1 MRTFRKPS
9 KDNLRLTAGKERKNM
24 ENKILVETSAR
35 HIHLTQEAVEALFG
49 AGHTLTKKK
58 DLSQPGQF
66 ACEEKVTVVNK
77 CVDKRTGAEVEKTL
91 TMSVLGPVRPE
102 TQVEVSFTDARTLG
116 VSAPV
121 RESGDVAGT
130 PGAKLVGPAGEYVI
144 DHGIIVAKRHIHLT
158 PENAADLG
166 VENGQIVKVLVDT
179 GAGRKTVFDDVVIR
193 VKSSFAP
200 AMHIDTDEC
209 IPEEGKWIQ
218 AKEISDI
225 SAYTHGVGWCAPQQG
240 ACKLSLNVKNGI
252 IEEALVETIGCSGMT
267 HSAAMAAEILPGKTI
282 LEALNTDLV
291 CDAINTAMRELFL
304 QIVYGRSQSAFSEN
318 GLVVGAGMEDL
329 GKGARSMVGTMYGT
343 KAKGVRYLEM
353 TEGYCTRMAL
363 DENDQVIGYEFV
375 SLGKMTDMIKKGT
388 EPNEAYEKAKGTY
401 GRFKPEDGAV
411 KYIDPRKE

>member
-77 CVDKRTGAEVEKTL
+77 CVDKRTGAEVEKNL

-144 DHGIIVAKRHIHLT
+144 DHGIIVAKIHIHLT

-179 GAGRKTVFDDVVIR
+179 GAGRKTMFDDVVIR

-209 IPEEGKWIQ
+209 N
-218 AKEISDI
+218 A
-225 SAYTHGVGWCAPQQG
+225 
-240 ACKLSLNVKNGI
+240 
-252 IEEALVETIGCSGMT
+252 
-267 HSAAMAAEILPGKTI
+267 SAAFG
-282 LEALNTDLV
+282 V
-291 CDAINTAMRELFL
+291 
-304 QIVYGRSQSAFSEN
+304 VYGE
-318 GLVVGAGMEDL
+318 
-329 GKGARSMVGTMYGT
+329 
-343 KAKGVRYLEM
+343 
-353 TEGYCTRMAL
+353 
-363 DENDQVIGYEFV
+363 I
-375 SLGKMTDMIKKGT
+375 IK
-388 EPNEAYEKAKGTY
+388 
-401 GRFKPEDGAV
+401 
-411 KYIDPRKE
+411 

>member
-209 IPEEGKWIQ
+209 N
-218 AKEISDI
+218 A
-225 SAYTHGVGWCAPQQG
+225 
-240 ACKLSLNVKNGI
+240 
-252 IEEALVETIGCSGMT
+252 
-267 HSAAMAAEILPGKTI
+267 SAAFG
-282 LEALNTDLV
+282 V
-291 CDAINTAMRELFL
+291 
-304 QIVYGRSQSAFSEN
+304 VYGE
-318 GLVVGAGMEDL
+318 
-329 GKGARSMVGTMYGT
+329 
-343 KAKGVRYLEM
+343 
-353 TEGYCTRMAL
+353 
-363 DENDQVIGYEFV
+363 I
-375 SLGKMTDMIKKGT
+375 IK
-388 EPNEAYEKAKGTY
+388 
-401 GRFKPEDGAV
+401 
-411 KYIDPRKE
+411 